1 MRETNSTVNRYNTA
15 AAVVTALAV
24 MAAALVFFHLTGLVN
39 MPLRRLDDQIITQI
53 TRSEASKRGFFGP
66 ITGLIGEQDAAGEES
81 EASPVGMSAGD
92 RAASE
97 PLYAGDRMTAS
108 FRLPE
113 AFESDDSALCFH
125 MRSSVVRISVD
136 GEERAVY
143 GLEALEKGEQIGDLL
158 IRFPLT
164 GKDAGREVVISAM
177 CAEGRAEAVLSD
189 VLLIGSTDAAKYPL
203 IGHETKLL
211 LLTALLLISLILFV
225 YSVICAFMR
234 RRFLNLFLLSAAVF
248 LGAAAVYGKS
258 LFFSILLTGGGV
270 TENAGI
276 MAGYAAPA
284 VFYLYLWRA
293 TSAGK
298 KVRRS
303 IYLAVGI
310 LFAAGFGAL
319 LFLHF
324 TRGIHPAAFDGFAE
338 YIFAASLAFSAL
350 VETAAGSKKGAEED
364 GLLRGGIRIMLIL
377 LLIELARQNI
387 WRLQESSTFGQYF
400 PKVDYIACAVIAASC
415 MFLLHQFRLSAGL
428 LRREENAV
436 LMKDLAYTDIL
447 SGIPNRHYCDRK
459 LAAITKTIPYT
470 QTPAEYTIFILNVDS
485 MHEINEK
492 QGYET
497 GDEVIRRVA
506 ESVHDA
512 MRGCGADIRGDIGP
526 VAFADSSDGESADC
540 FYGRWG
546 GDEFAA
552 CTFRS
557 QADAFQT
564 TFASRIAAVNIEK
577 QLPIPISVSVGS
589 CDFRSGSY
597 EAAISAIERASG
609 EMAERKA
616 LLNAEPD
623 RYEVL

>member
-1 MRETNSTVNRYNTA
+1 M
-15 AAVVTALAV
+15 
-24 MAAALVFFHLTGLVN
+24 
-39 MPLRRLDDQIITQI
+39 
-53 TRSEASKRGFFGP
+53 
-66 ITGLIGEQDAAGEES
+66 
-81 EASPVGMSAGD
+81 
-92 RAASE
+92 
-97 PLYAGDRMTAS
+97 
-108 FRLPE
+108 
-113 AFESDDSALCFH
+113 
-125 MRSSVVRISVD
+125 
-136 GEERAVY
+136 
-143 GLEALEKGEQIGDLL
+143 
-158 IRFPLT
+158 IRFIFIALFL
-164 GKDAGREVVISAM
+164 
-177 CAEGRAEAVLSD
+177 VL
-189 VLLIGSTDAAKYPL
+189 Y
-203 IGHETKLL
+203 
-211 LLTALLLISLILFV
+211 LIL
-225 YSVICAFMR
+225 SC
-234 RRFLNLFLLSAAVF
+234 
-248 LGAAAVYGKS
+248 
-258 LFFSILLTGGGV
+258 
-270 TENAGI
+270 
-276 MAGYAAPA
+276 P
-284 VFYLYLWRA
+284 
-293 TSAGK
+293 
-298 KVRRS
+298 
-303 IYLAVGI
+303 
-310 LFAAGFGAL
+310 
-319 LFLHF
+319 
-324 TRGIHPAAFDGFAE
+324 
-338 YIFAASLAFSAL
+338 
-350 VETAAGSKKGAEED
+350 
-364 GLLRGGIRIMLIL
+364 IMLIL